1 MPRAATQALAFALML
16 TDSIVLRRAGVN
28 LSAQSCY
35 VDWSEEGRDAALTSG
50 AAGVA
55 LPQDSGKGG
64 RAEGVA
70 VWWKGDAN
78 VARGDLFA
86 HGGSQF
92 RIEFV
97 SGAANHVTGGAVMKV
112 AWAEKNQ

>member
-1 MPRAATQALAFALML
+1 MPRASTQAAAFELML
-16 TDSIVLRRAGVN
+16 TDSIVLRRAGSN
-28 LSAQSCY
+28 LAAQSCY
-35 VDWSEEGRDAALTSG
+35 VDWSEKGRDAALTSG
-50 AAGVA
+50 TAGVA
-55 LPQDSGKGG
+55 LPSDSGKGG

-70 VWWKGDAN
+70 VWWKAGAD

-92 RIEFV
+92 RIEFL

>member
-1 MPRAATQALAFALML
+1 MPRASTQAAAFELML
-16 TDSIVLRRAGVN
+16 TDSIVLRRSGSN

-35 VDWSEEGRDAALTSG
+35 VDWSEKGRDAAL
-50 AAGVA
+50 AAGQGGVS
-55 LPQDSGKGG
+55 LPADAGKGG

-70 VWWKGDAN
+70 VWWKAGAD
-78 VARGDLFA
+78 VARNDLFA
-86 HGGSQF
+86 LDGSQF